1 MTFTLSN
8 LAVQCVRERHV
19 LTRKIVQCGRE
30 RLETSPWK
38 CRKQQAQE
46 KSVTEHASFEVVRE
60 VFDGRVISRG
70 LWLPR
75 SPD

>member
-1 MTFTLSN
+1 VSENEPCRQEKLWN
-8 LAVQCVRERHV
+8 V
-19 LTRKIVQCGRE
+19 GD
-30 RLETSPWK
+30 RLENSPWK
-38 CRKQQAQE
+38 CHKRQTQE
-46 KSVTEHASFEVVRE
+46 KSVTEHASFEAVRE